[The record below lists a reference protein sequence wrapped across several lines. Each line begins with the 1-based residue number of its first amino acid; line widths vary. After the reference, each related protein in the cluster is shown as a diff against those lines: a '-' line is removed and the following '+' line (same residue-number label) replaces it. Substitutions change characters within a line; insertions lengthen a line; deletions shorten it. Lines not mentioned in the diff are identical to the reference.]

1 MMKRLLILA
10 FVAVA
15 MLGSCKKE
23 EITPEE
29 SIVGTWEGESA
40 QLMIYNDEGTEVTT
54 NLTISLE
61 SPNHAEAVF
70 NSDKSFVVDVVLTE
84 PLPIVEH
91 REGTYSIE
99 GNNLVLDIEGESE
112 TIAPYTLNGDEL
124 KFTLG
129 TEGVSVLIY
138 TFKRQQ
144 NAE

>member
-1 MMKRLLILA
+1 MMMKRLLILA

-29 SIVGTWEGESA
+29 SILGTWEGESA

-99 GNNLVLDIEGESE
+99 GNN
-112 TIAPYTLNGDEL
+112 
-124 KFTLG
+124 
-129 TEGVSVLIY
+129 
-138 TFKRQQ
+138 
-144 NAE
+144 